1 MFEIETARIS
11 AAGLSFQLPTGFVL
25 LESEEPHVNSTL
37 ALRAPDGSYC
47 IALSLDHSA
56 RPSASELRS
65 ILSEGAYS
73 VLRPITPFR
82 QNGLSGHSAAYLS
95 GKRGYWELRLDLP
108 TSSSDSGAPNT
119 LVIQLSTHWGRG
131 ILSLMDAPP
140 LQFLLHSIR
149 PISQ

>member
-1 MFEIETARIS
+1 MFRVESARIS
-11 AAGLSFQLPTGFVL
+11 ATGLSFQLPTGFVL

-65 ILSEGAYS
+65 ILSEGGYS
-73 VLRPITPFR
+73 VLQPITPFR

>member
-1 MFEIETARIS
+1 MFEIESARIT
-11 AAGLSFQLPTGFVL
+11 AAGVSFQLPTGFVV
-25 LESEEPHVNSTL
+25 LEAQEPHVNSTL
-37 ALRAPDGSYC
+37 ELRAPDGSYQ
-47 IALSLDHSA
+47 IIISLDRST
-56 RPSASELRS
+56 SSSGDELRS
-65 ILSEGAYS
+65 ILSE
-73 VLRPITPFR
+73 
-82 QNGLSGHSAAYLS
+82 GLSGHSAAYLS
-95 GKRGYWELRLDLP
+95 GKQGYWELRLDLP